1 MNLKLLGLILVGA
14 AGALAFV
21 GTRGSSGELA
31 SIHVYK
37 SPTCDCC
44 VKWVDHLEEAGFQVT
59 TEDVTNLGA
68 VKAQQGVPMD
78 LSSCHT
84 ALVGD
89 YVIEG
94 HVPAHTIKALL
105 AEAPE
110 VRGLSTPGMPIGSPG
125 MEGPNPRPY
134 DVMAFDEVGN
144 RGVFERIT
152 P

>member
-1 MNLKLLGLILVGA
+1 MNLKIVGLILVVA
-14 AGALAFV
+14 AGAFTFV
-21 GTRGSSGELA
+21 GTRGSAGELA
-31 SIHVYK
+31 GIHVYK

-59 TEDVTNLGA
+59 VEDVSNLAA
-68 VKAQQGVPMD
+68 VKAEHGVPSD

-84 ALVGD
+84 ALIGD
-89 YVIEG
+89 YVVEG
-94 HVPAHTIKALL
+94 HVPADAIKDLL
-105 AEAPE
+105 AEAPD
-110 VRGLSTPGMPIGSPG
+110 VKGLSAPGMPIGSPG

-134 DVMAFDEVGN
+134 DVMAFDAAGN